1 MTVRVH
7 YHKNGQKYF
16 EQWLIDDQMHRT
28 DGPAYLYWYD
38 TGLQQCEGWRIN
50 GKYHRIDG
58 PAYRYWYHDGR
69 LHYEA
74 WWINGNDLKNKEL
87 EEYKLWLDTYNL
99 FNKNYQLWSDEEKIL
114 WKLRWN

>member
-1 MTVRVH
+1 MLFRSLNEKLHRIGMPAIRKWNRFGRIIREV
-7 YHKNGQKYF
+7 
-16 EQWLIDDQMHRT
+16 WLINNIMHRE
-28 DGPAYLYWYD
+28 DA
-38 TGLQQCEGWRIN
+38 
-50 GKYHRIDG
+50 